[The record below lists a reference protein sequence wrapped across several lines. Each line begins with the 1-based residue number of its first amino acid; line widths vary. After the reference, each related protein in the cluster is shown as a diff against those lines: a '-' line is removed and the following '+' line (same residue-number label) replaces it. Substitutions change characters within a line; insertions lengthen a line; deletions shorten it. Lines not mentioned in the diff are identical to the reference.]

1 MSEIKTERILV
12 TGGSAGLGRAM
23 VEAFLARGADVTA
36 VARDQAKL
44 EAVAR
49 LGARVI
55 AGNACD
61 AAFMD
66 RIVKE
71 VVPTVLV
78 LNAGARLKM
87 GTIDTLTFDEF
98 STNWNTDVKGGLH
111 GIQAALKTPMPKG
124 SRVLLMSSGA
134 ATVLS
139 VPHIPPASL
148 RLSGGYV
155 GAKRTLWFMAHSA
168 NSVAM
173 ERGLDI
179 NFQALLPMQLMAGT
193 TLGRSVASEYAARS
207 GLSVED
213 YLFKRYG
220 PPMSPG
226 QVGEQVADMLDDPKH
241 RSGVA
246 YGLRHGPEP
255 LLLDV

>member
-23 VEAFLARGADVTA
+23 VESFLARGADVTA

-55 AGNACD
+55 AGDTCH

-66 RIVKE
+66 HVVKE
-71 VVPTVLV
+71 IMPTVLV
-78 LNAGARLKM
+78 LNAGARLNV

-98 STNWNTDVKGGLH
+98 STNWNTDVKGGFC
-111 GIQAALKTPMPKG
+111 GIQAALKAPMPKG

-134 ATVLS
+134 AMVLS
-139 VPHIPPASL
+139 APQIPPASL
-148 RLSGGYV
+148 QLSGGYI
-155 GAKRTLWFMAHSA
+155 GAKRMLWFMAHSA
-168 NSVAM
+168 NAVAR

-179 NFQALLPMQLMAGT
+179 HFQALLPMQLMAGT
-193 TLGRSVASEYAARS
+193 MLGHRVACEYATRS

-213 YLFKRYG
+213 CLFKISLPRRRL
-220 PPMSPG
+220 P
-226 QVGEQVADMLDDPKH
+226 
-241 RSGVA
+241 RS
-246 YGLRHGPEP
+246 
-255 LLLDV
+255 LLLAPG

>member
-23 VEAFLARGADVTA
+23 VESFLARGADVTA

-55 AGNACD
+55 AGNTCD
-61 AAFMD
+61 ATFMD
-66 RIVKE
+66 RVVKE
-71 VVPTVLV
+71 VMPTVLV
-78 LNAGARLKM
+78 LNAGARLNM

-98 STNWNTDVKGGLH
+98 STNWNTDVKGGFY
-111 GIQAALKTPMPKG
+111 GIQAALKAPMPKR

-134 ATVLS
+134 AMVLGA
-139 VPHIPPASL
+139 PQIPPASL
-148 RLSGGYV
+148 RLSGGYI
-155 GAKRTLWFMAHSA
+155 GAKRMLWFMAHSA
-168 NSVAM
+168 NAVAR
-173 ERGLDI
+173 ERDLDI
-179 NFQALLPMQLMAGT
+179 HFQALLPMQLMAGT
-193 TLGRSVASEYAARS
+193 MLGHSVASEYATRS

-213 YLFKRYG
+213 YLFQRYG
-220 PPMSPG
+220 PPMSPAH
-226 QVGEQVADMLDDPKH
+226 VGEQVADMLDGPKL

-246 YGLRHGPEP
+246 FGLRPGPEP

>member
-1 MSEIKTERILV
+1 MSGIKTERILV

-23 VEAFLARGADVTA
+23 VESFLARGADVTA
-36 VARDQAKL
+36 VARNQAKL

-55 AGNACD
+55 AGNTCD
-61 AAFMD
+61 ATFMD
-66 RIVKE
+66 RVVKE
-71 VVPTVLV
+71 VMPAVLV

-98 STNWNTDVKGGLH
+98 STNWNTDVKGGFC
-111 GIQAALKTPMPKG
+111 GIQAALKAPMPKG

-134 ATVLS
+134 AMVLGA
-139 VPHIPPASL
+139 PQIPPASL
-148 RLSGGYV
+148 RLSGGYI
-155 GAKRTLWFMAHSA
+155 GAKRMLWFMAHSA
-168 NSVAM
+168 NAVAR
-173 ERGLDI
+173 ERDLDI
-179 NFQALLPMQLMAGT
+179 HFQALLPMQLMAGT
-193 TLGRSVASEYAARS
+193 MLGHSVASEYARRS

-213 YLFKRYG
+213 YLFQRYG
-220 PPMSPG
+220 PPMPPAH
-226 QVGEQVADMLDDPKH
+226 VGEQVADMLDGPKF

-246 YGLRHGPEP
+246 YGLRPGPEP

>member
-23 VEAFLARGADVTA
+23 VESFLARGADVTA

-55 AGNACD
+55 AGTTCD

-66 RIVKE
+66 RVVKE
-71 VVPTVLV
+71 VMPTVLV
-78 LNAGARLKM
+78 LNAGARLNM

-98 STNWNTDVKGGLH
+98 STNWNTDVKGGFY
-111 GIQAALKTPMPKG
+111 GIQAALKAPMPTG

-134 ATVLS
+134 AMVLS
-139 VPHIPPASL
+139 APQIPPASL

-155 GAKRTLWFMAHSA
+155 GAKRMLWFMAHSA
-168 NSVAM
+168 NAVARP
-173 ERGLDI
+173 E
-179 NFQALLPMQLMAGT
+179 AAG
-193 TLGRSVASEYAARS
+193 V
-207 GLSVED
+207 
-213 YLFKRYG
+213 
-220 PPMSPG
+220 
-226 QVGEQVADMLDDPKH
+226 
-241 RSGVA
+241 
-246 YGLRHGPEP
+246 
-255 LLLDV
+255 